1 MEFNVS
7 FEFQI
12 LRGVNGVKIAIES
25 LDLITI
31 AVPPALPGKSEC

>member
-1 MEFNVS
+1 MILML

-12 LRGVNGVKIAIES
+12 LRGVNVVKIIIES

-31 AVPPALPGKSEC
+31 AVPPALPGNTY